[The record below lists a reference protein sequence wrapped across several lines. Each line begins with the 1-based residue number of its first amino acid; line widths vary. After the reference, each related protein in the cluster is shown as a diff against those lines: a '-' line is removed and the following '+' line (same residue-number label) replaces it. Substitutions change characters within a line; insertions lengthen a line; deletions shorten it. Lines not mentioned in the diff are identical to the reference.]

1 MNTGATDAPD
11 QVLARHGRSFH
22 WARRLF
28 GRREA
33 GLATR
38 LYAFCRTLD
47 DIADGDLPDAEA
59 VQRLS
64 QVRAGLLSLQATDPC
79 MPDFL
84 KVMTECQIDPCIPVW
99 LLDTL
104 AQDRG
109 LPCLASRAD
118 LLRYCHGAAGTVGL
132 MMAQILGCRSPQGL
146 HHAVDLGI
154 AMQITNICR
163 DVIEDAQRGRRYLPA
178 SMVGEL
184 PPACFEKLPATDRGP
199 VRQCL
204 RELLVE
210 ADRYYASGL
219 EGLCYLPWR
228 ARLGVAVAAFVYRGI
243 GQELARRGHDAWRGR
258 ARVGTAGKLRLTL
271 TAIGFVT
278 LRALQGWASR
288 GHDPLLHL
296 PLQGLPGTEQV
307 HDPGLAGVR

>member
-1 MNTGATDAPD
+1 MNAAAPDAPD

-28 GRREA
+28 GAREA

-47 DIADGDLPDAEA
+47 DIADGDLPDAQA
-59 VQRLS
+59 VQRLA
-64 QVRAGLLSLQATDPC
+64 QVRAGLLSAQSTDPC
-79 MPDFL
+79 MTDFL
-84 KVMTECQIDPCIPVW
+84 EVMAECHIDPSIPVW

-109 LPCLASRAD
+109 SPCLSSRAE

-154 AMQITNICR
+154 AMQLTNICR

-178 SMVGEL
+178 DMVGEL
-184 PPACFEKLPATDRGP
+184 PPARFETLPVADRGT
-199 VRQCL
+199 VRQGL
-204 RELLVE
+204 RALLAE
-210 ADRYYASGL
+210 ADRYYESGL

-243 GQELARRGHDAWRGR
+243 GLELARRDHDAWRGR
-258 ARVGTAGKLRLTL
+258 ASVGAAGKLRLTL
-271 TAIGFVT
+271 AALGFVA

-288 GHDPLLHL
+288 GHDPLLHV
-296 PLQGLPGTEQV
+296 PLQGLPGTEEV